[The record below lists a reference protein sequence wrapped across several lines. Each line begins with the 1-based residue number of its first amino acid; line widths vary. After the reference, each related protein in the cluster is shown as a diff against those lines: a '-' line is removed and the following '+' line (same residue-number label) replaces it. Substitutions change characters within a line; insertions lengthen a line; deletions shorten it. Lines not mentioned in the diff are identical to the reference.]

1 MLVRPKIQITVSVS
15 EVVKGVVMRIAAP
28 SKLQWVAG
36 VYGLLYVA
44 LEVLA
49 LIPSTKSLIITTN
62 RPESMGLEFALTQL
76 LCLLFLLGY
85 AASWL
90 SELIAGALLLLWFAL
105 LCWLEAFSIRFG
117 AGGGMG
123 PGLGLP
129 GLILGILFLVSW
141 LVSWFK
147 RRAVREAGI

>member
-1 MLVRPKIQITVSVS
+1 MK
-15 EVVKGVVMRIAAP
+15 IAAP

-44 LEVLA
+44 FEVLA

-62 RPESMGLEFALTQL
+62 RSESMGLELALTQL

-85 AASWL
+85 ATSWL
-90 SELIAGALLLLWFAL
+90 SELIAGALFLLWFAL

-123 PGLGLP
+123 PVLGLP

-141 LVSWFK
+141 FW
-147 RRAVREAGI
+147 RRVVRGAGK